1 MQKYAENWWFYVV
14 EVQKI
19 WPKIAFFGTR
29 NLLNPLLG
37 FKVMSAILFEA
48 IRIIFKGGKYY
59 ARDKKPKDTIS
70 FEGSF

>member
-19 WPKIAFFGTR
+19 WPKIALFGPR

-48 IRIIFKGGKYY
+48 IRIIFKGGEYY
-59 ARDKKPKDTIS
+59 AREKKTKDTIS